1 MTLSVTF
8 AARTGSIGARLFYD
22 CCHAVLEGERKTRG
36 AVSVVLLD
44 DAAIRELNVRYLRH
58 DYPTDVITFPM
69 GEGRE
74 VEAEIYISV
83 DTARRQ
89 AREYRVTLRE
99 ELARLAVHGVLH
111 ACGHDDASDAQRER
125 MRILE
130 NRYLNVVFGGRMRT

>member
-1 MTLSVTF
+1 MTLRVTF
-8 AARTGSIGARLFYD
+8 AARAGSIGARLFHD
-22 CCHAVLEGERKTRG
+22 CCRAVLEGEKKTRATVG
-36 AVSVVLLD
+36 VVLLD
-44 DAAIRELNVRYLRH
+44 DPAIHALNKRYLRH
-58 DYPTDVITFPM
+58 DFPTDVITFPL
-69 GEGRE
+69 GEGRDL
-74 VEAEIYISV
+74 EAEIYISV